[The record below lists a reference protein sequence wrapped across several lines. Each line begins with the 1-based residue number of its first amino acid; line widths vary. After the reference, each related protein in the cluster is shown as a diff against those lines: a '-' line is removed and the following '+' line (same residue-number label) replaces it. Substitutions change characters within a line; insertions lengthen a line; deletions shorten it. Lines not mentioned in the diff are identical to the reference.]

1 LSEVAPI
8 PVYAGGEVGYLN
20 EVTQPE
26 PLPEYE
32 QRTDV
37 HPIEERPDVL
47 EAVEDDTTAPG
58 LPVPEVGPDDL
69 TPRFREP
76 L

>member
-1 LSEVAPI
+1 
-8 PVYAGGEVGYLN
+8 VYVDGEAGYLDD
-20 EVTQPE
+20 VTQPE

-37 HPIEERPDVL
+37 HPIEDRPDVL

-58 LPVPEVGPDDL
+58 FPVPEPGPDDL

>member
-1 LSEVAPI
+1 VRI
-8 PVYAGGEVGYLN
+8 VGYAWRGAGYLHD
-20 EVTQPE
+20 VTQPE

-47 EAVEDDTTAPG
+47 EAVVDDTTVPG
-58 LPVPEVGPDDL
+58 LPVPEPGPDDL

>member
-1 LSEVAPI
+1 M
-8 PVYAGGEVGYLN
+8 
-20 EVTQPE
+20 TQPE

-47 EAVEDDTTAPG
+47 EAAVDDTTVPG
-58 LPVPEVGPDDL
+58 LPVPDVGPDDL

>member
-1 LSEVAPI
+1 V
-8 PVYAGGEVGYLN
+8 GGVGYLRG
-20 EVTQPE
+20 VTQPE

-37 HPIEERPDVL
+37 HAIEERPDVL
-47 EAVEDDTTAPG
+47 EAAVDDTTVPG
-58 LPVPEVGPDDL
+58 FPVPEAGPDEL
-69 TPRFREP
+69 TPRFQEP

>member
-1 LSEVAPI
+1 
-8 PVYAGGEVGYLN
+8 
-20 EVTQPE
+20 VTEPE

-32 QRTDV
+32 QQTDV
-37 HPIEERPDVL
+37 QPIEERPDVL
-47 EAVEDDTTAPG
+47 AAAENDTTVPG
-58 LPVPEVGPDDL
+58 LPVPNGEQDDM

>member
-1 LSEVAPI
+1 
-8 PVYAGGEVGYLN
+8 VGIRYD
-20 EVTQPE
+20 VTQPE

-37 HPIEERPDVL
+37 HAIEDRPDVL
-47 EAVEDDTTAPG
+47 DAAVEDTTVPG
-58 LPVPEVGPDDL
+58 FPVPDVVSDEL
-69 TPRFREP
+69 TPRFQEP